1 MRSKLAKLFTT
12 VFIPALLLGNTCV
25 FAQRGTSRSV
35 AAESKEIKEK
45 IDTVEIKKNAKGNL
59 ILSGKVFDAETQEIV
74 EQATIQIYTIPDSIF
89 ITGAT
94 TDRNGY
100 FTIPNLG
107 AGDYIARF
115 AFLGY
120 TTLDKA
126 LTLKK
131 GTRQNDIGNIAIVP
145 SSIELAETVIEAEIP
160 ETQIVDDTLMYN
172 ADAFHVKEGALL
184 EDLLKRMPGID
195 YDPAEGTVYV
205 NGKKVSRILV
215 EGEEFF
221 GNDMSVAIKNLP
233 AKMIKKIKTYQ
244 KKSDMAELSGIDDGE
259 EETVM
264 DLSVKADMRIGW
276 MNNLDIAAGYPLDKN
291 DYSDILKYL
300 YSARLN
306 VMRFNHDNNYTL
318 TGNAQNSIRGGMTQ
332 SGSAGFNFN
341 QKIGEPIRR
350 RTYPL
355 SINGNVRFNNSK
367 SSSAS
372 EVYSETFT
380 SQFTNNTFSN
390 SRSKNSNQN
399 NSINADINLEWN
411 PDTASTLRFRPN
423 FSISQS
429 SNGSSSESV
438 TFSQDPAELGMTDV
452 LAQYRDT
459 LAKYPEAGVNSNK
472 RGNEGSN
479 QGYNLG
485 GQLTYSRRLSNKGRN
500 ITLQTNFTLERRQ
513 NKSYSHSD
521 LVYYKH
527 TNPDTIMNRLNS
539 QPSKN
544 DNISLRAAY
553 TEPFDSLWNLQL
565 SYQVQLRNNDSKR
578 KTYTLPSH
586 GDYYENWSDN
596 WFEPDN
602 LEQYVDDS
610 LSNYSNYKYRDHNVQ
625 IQFSRNGNKGN
636 LNFGV
641 TLRPQYSHML
651 QDYLGKHQDIER
663 TVFNWSPTFRY
674 RYRFTRQRSLQANF
688 NGSTNQPSIENL
700 RDLTDDSDPLNITKG
715 NPELLPTFNS
725 TFNIDFQDYNQE
737 KQRTL
742 NANASWGNTLRTI
755 SNKTI
760 YDETTGVSITQ
771 PVNMNGFWANW
782 NARSNL
788 TYQRQIQKIHLRISS
803 QTQLSFNHRS
813 SYLRS
818 RGSDVN
824 ESVLSATNSLTASEN
839 LKLTYSHKWIYITA
853 NGQLSYNMSRNNQ
866 QPDRDMDTY
875 TINYGIDADFDIPWH
890 NMTIATD
897 IKVRSRRGYD
907 NAANNTD
914 EVIWN
919 ASASMSFFRENAGT
933 FRLEVFDILAQE
945 DEVDRNVSNTGR
957 RDTRSLNLHRYFM
970 AHFSL
975 RVNIWGNKEARRQ
988 MREQEQMRKNG
999 QQPMPMQGM
1008 RGGFAQGGM
1017 QRGGGGGFRPGGGG
1031 GFAPGGGG
1039 GGGRR

>member
-1 MRSKLAKLFTT
+1 MRKKTARVILALVIFLIVQSGST
-12 VFIPALLLGNTCV
+12 LL
-25 FAQRGTSRSV
+25 FAQRNNRNAVT
-35 AAESKEIKEK
+35 AADTAK
-45 IDTVEIKKNAKGNL
+45 IDTARIRKNAQGNL
-59 ILSGKVFDAETQEIV
+59 ILSGKIFDAETQETV
-74 EQATIQIYTIPDSIF
+74 EQATIQLYSVPDSIF

-94 TDRNGY
+94 SDRSGF

-120 TTLDKA
+120 TTLNKNIS
-126 LTLKK
+126 LKK

-145 SSIELAETVIEAEIP
+145 SSIELEEAVIEAEIP
-160 ETQIVDDTLMYN
+160 ETQVVDDTLMYN

-276 MNNLDIAAGYPLDKN
+276 MNNLDVAAGYPLDNN

-300 YSARLN
+300 YTARLN

-355 SINGNVRFNNSK
+355 SINGNVRYNNSN

-372 EVYSETFT
+372 ESYSETFT

-390 SRSKNSNQN
+390 SISRNHNRN
-399 NSINADINLEWN
+399 NSVNADVNLEWN

-423 FSISQS
+423 FSLSRS

-438 TFSQDPAELGMTDV
+438 TFSQNPEELGLTDIM
-452 LAQYRDT
+452 AQYRDT
-459 LAKYPEAGVNSNK
+459 LAKYPDAGVNSNK
-472 RGNEGSN
+472 RGNEGAN
-479 QGYNLG
+479 HGYSLG
-485 GQLTYSRRLSNKGRN
+485 GQLTYSRKLSNKGRN
-500 ITLQTNFTLERRQ
+500 ITLQTNFTLDRRQ

-521 LVYYKH
+521 LVYYKN
-527 TNPDTIMNRLNS
+527 TSPDTIMNRLNS

-544 DNISLRAAY
+544 DNISFRAAY

-565 SYQVQLRNNDSKR
+565 SYQIQFRNNDSKR

-586 GDYYENWSDN
+586 GDNYENWSDN
-596 WFEPDN
+596 WYEPDD

-610 LSNYSNYKYRDHNVQ
+610 LSNYSNYKYRDHNIQV
-625 IQFSRNGNKGN
+625 QFSRNGEKGN

-641 TLRPQYSHML
+641 TLRPQYTHML
-651 QDYLGKHQDIER
+651 QDYLGKHQDIQR

-688 NGSTNQPSIENL
+688 NGSTSQPSIENL

-715 NPELLPTFNS
+715 NPDLLPTFN
-725 TFNIDFQDYNQE
+725 TTLNLDFQDFNQE

-742 NANASWGNTLRTI
+742 NANASWGNTLRSI
-755 SNKTI
+755 SNRTI

-771 PVNMNGFWANW
+771 PVNMSGFWSNW
-782 NARSNL
+782 NARSNF
-788 TYQRQIQKIHLRISS
+788 TYQRQIQKIHLRINS
-803 QTQLSFNHRS
+803 QTQVSFNHRT

-818 RGSDVN
+818 RGNDVN
-824 ESVLSATNSLTASEN
+824 ESVLSATNSLTASER
-839 LKLTYSHKWIYITA
+839 LRLTYSHKWIYITA
-853 NGQLSYNMSRNNQ
+853 DGQLSYNMSRNNQ

-890 NMTIATD
+890 NMTVSTD
-897 IKVRSRRGYD
+897 IKMRSRRGYD
-907 NAANNTD
+907 NAANNTN
-914 EVIWN
+914 ELIWN

-933 FRLEVFDILAQE
+933 LRFEIFDILAQE
-945 DEVDRNVSNTGR
+945 DEVNRNVSNTGR
-957 RDTRSLNLHRYFM
+957 SDTRALNLHRYFM
-970 AHFSL
+970 VHFSL
-975 RVNIWGNKEARRQ
+975 RANIWGNKEARRQ

-1017 QRGGGGGFRPGGGG
+1017 QRGGGGGGFRPGGGG